1 MTALEFIGIIILS
14 EVVFGFIFSVIAQVF
29 YKKIGINFGALFKG
43 LVERAYLFASLV
55 NDYPHA
61 LTLFGALK
69 VATRLKRTSD
79 GKDDDEAF
87 NSFYLLGNFIS
98 VMMAISYVYFY
109 KLNFCYR

>member
-1 MTALEFIGIIILS
+1 MTTFEFIGIIIIF
-14 EVVFGFIFSVIAQVF
+14 EIIFGFIFSAIAQVF
-29 YKKIGINFGALFKG
+29 YKKIGIDFSSLFKG
-43 LVERAYLFASLV
+43 LIERAFLFVSLV

-79 GKDDDEAF
+79 SKNDDEAF

-98 VMMAISYVYFY
+98 VMIAFGYVHFY
-109 KLNFCYR
+109 KLKFG